1 MAAKK
6 KGVVGIVGLGIMGGA
21 FAKNLLA
28 AGWRVIGY
36 DVAAARRRALA
47 RAGVEIAADATD
59 LARKA
64 PVIIVSLPKPS
75 ALAATVAAI
84 AKAGVPRRVV
94 IEASTFKLEDK
105 RAAEAALRKAGHI
118 LLDCPV
124 SGTGI
129 QAKVKD
135 LVIYASGGSTEIK
148 RLRPLFA
155 DFTRA
160 VHDLGEF
167 GNGSRMKYVANLLVA
182 IHNVASA
189 EALVLGIKAGLP
201 PQLIYDLIKIGAG
214 NSRVFELR
222 APMMV
227 KGRYDDPT
235 MKVSIWQKDMDVIGS
250 FAREVGAPTP
260 LFSATL
266 PIYAAAMATG
276 YAEQDTAATC
286 AVLEAMAGIKRGK
299 PKARRRKTS

>member
-1 MAAKK
+1 MAGKK

-21 FAKNLLA
+21 FAQNLLA
-28 AGWRVIGY
+28 AGWRVIGC
-36 DVAAARRRALA
+36 DVAVARRRALA
-47 RAGVEIAADATD
+47 RAGVEIAADAGD
-59 LARKA
+59 VARQA
-64 PVIIVSLPKPS
+64 PTIIASLPKPS
-75 ALAATVAAI
+75 ALAATVTAI
-84 AKAGVPRRVV
+84 VKAGVPRRVI

-105 RAAEAALRKAGHI
+105 TAAEAALRKAGHV

-135 LVIYASGGSTEIK
+135 LVIYASGGAAEIK

-160 VHDLGEF
+160 VRDLGEF

-182 IHNVASA
+182 VHNVASA
-189 EALVLGIKAGLP
+189 EALVLGMKAGLP
-201 PQLIYDLIKIGAG
+201 PQLVYDLVRIGAG

-227 KGRYDDPT
+227 KGRYDEPT
-235 MKVSIWQKDMDVIGS
+235 MKVSIWQKDLDVIGS
-250 FAREVGAPTP
+250 FARDLGAPTP

-299 PKARRRKTS
+299 PKARRRKKS

>member
-1 MAAKK
+1 MAGKK
-6 KGVVGIVGLGIMGGA
+6 KGVVGIIGLGIMGGA
-21 FAKNLLA
+21 FAQNLLA
-28 AGWRVIGY
+28 AGWRVIGC
-36 DVAAARRRALA
+36 DVAVARRRALA
-47 RAGVEIAADATD
+47 RAGVEIAADAGD
-59 LARKA
+59 VARQA
-64 PVIIVSLPKPS
+64 PTIIASLPKPS
-75 ALAATVAAI
+75 ALAATVTAI
-84 AKAGVPRRVV
+84 VKAGVPRRVI

-105 RAAEAALRKAGHI
+105 TAAEAALRKAGHV

-135 LVIYASGGSTEIK
+135 LVIYASGGAAEIK

-160 VHDLGEF
+160 VRDLGEF

-182 IHNVASA
+182 VHNVASA
-189 EALVLGIKAGLP
+189 EALVLGMKAGLP
-201 PQLIYDLIKIGAG
+201 PQLVYELVRIGAG

-227 KGRYDDPT
+227 KGRYDEPT
-235 MKVSIWQKDMDVIGS
+235 MKVSIWQKDLDVIGS
-250 FAREVGAPTP
+250 FARDLGAPTP

-299 PKARRRKTS
+299 PKARRRKKS